1 MALIISHLTIYYALL
16 LTMSYLLENFT
27 KSLYSSSRAWGVE
40 IARRIRPSSG
50 LSQAAWFSIA
60 AIAGRT
66 QPPSQIE
73 LAKELNIEA
82 ASMVAMIDRL
92 VSLGI
97 VERQP
102 SAADRRVKNILLTA
116 QGLALYQEVKEQARL
131 IRQDILGSIDPQKL
145 QIAIEVMQE
154 LQANIEQA
162 NQQNNP

>member
-1 MALIISHLTIYYALL
+1 
-16 LTMSYLLENFT
+16 MSTLLENFT

-40 IARRIRPSSG
+40 VARRIRPFSG
-50 LSQAAWFSIA
+50 LSQAAWFTIA
-60 AIAGRT
+60 AIARCE

-102 SAADRRVKNILLTA
+102 SAADRRVKKIVLTA
-116 QGLALYQEVKEQARL
+116 QGIALHREVREQARQ
-131 IRQDILGSIDPQKL
+131 IRQEIMGDIDPEKL
-145 QIAIEVMQE
+145 RIAIEVMQQ
-154 LQANIEQA
+154 LQDNIEQA
-162 NQQNNP
+162 NLQTSDSAR

>member
-1 MALIISHLTIYYALL
+1 
-16 LTMSYLLENFT
+16 MSTLLENFT

-40 IARRIRPSSG
+40 VARRIRPSSG

-60 AIAGRT
+60 AIARRE

-102 SAADRRVKNILLTA
+102 SAADRRVKNIVLTP
-116 QGLALYQEVKEQARL
+116 QGVELHQEVKEQARQ
-131 IRQDILGSIDPQKL
+131 IRQEILGDIDPVKL
-145 QIAIEVMQE
+145 RIAIEVMQQ
-154 LQANIEQA
+154 LQDNIEQA
-162 NQQNNP
+162 NAQMGETTR

>member
-1 MALIISHLTIYYALL
+1 MPN
-16 LTMSYLLENFT
+16 LLENFT

-40 IARRIRPSSG
+40 VARRIRPSSG

-60 AIAGRT
+60 AIARCE

-102 SAADRRVKNILLTA
+102 SAADRRVKNIVLTT

-131 IRQDILGSIDPQKL
+131 IRQEILGSIDPAKL

-154 LQANIEQA
+154 LQVNIEKA
-162 NQQNNP
+162 NLQNNN